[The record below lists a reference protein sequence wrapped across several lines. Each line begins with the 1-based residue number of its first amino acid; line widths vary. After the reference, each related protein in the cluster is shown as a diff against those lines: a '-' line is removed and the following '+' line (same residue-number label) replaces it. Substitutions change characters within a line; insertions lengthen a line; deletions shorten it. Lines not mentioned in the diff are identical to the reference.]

1 MIGREGDVALRG
13 DPASRFLP
21 WTVGFLVFLATLAFA
36 AVMFLASASEYWRQ
50 SISGTLTVQVAV
62 GPEQTTRTRAAID
75 LLRTIPGI
83 ATVRKVSDSDIERLM
98 EPWLGGSTKAL
109 DLPLPTLIDAQIE
122 AGEKLDMAGL
132 VARLEQAVPGTRVD
146 DHAVW
151 LQRLSNFAAVVEGVV
166 IVVIAVIL
174 FSAITTVIFTTR
186 TGLAIHHDVV
196 EVLHLI
202 GAHDSYVAQQ
212 FQAHAL
218 RLGSA
223 GAVVGFALGAGAV
236 YLVSLHGGGLS
247 GGLLPDLA
255 LNGRQW
261 FYLLAMPVTSVILV
275 VMTAGYTVKRSLG
288 KIM

>member
-1 MIGREGDVALRG
+1 MIARERDVALRSN
-13 DPASRFLP
+13 PASRFLP

-36 AVMFLASASEYWRQ
+36 VAMFLASASEYWRQ
-50 SISGTLTVQVAV
+50 SISGTLTVQVAA
-62 GPEQTTRTRAAID
+62 GPEQKTRASAAID
-75 LLRTIPGI
+75 LLRATPGI
-83 ATVRKVSDSDIERLM
+83 ATVHTVSNSEIERLM
-98 EPWLGGSTKAL
+98 EPWLGGSTKIL

-122 AGEKLDMAGL
+122 AGKKLDLTAL
-132 VARLEQAVPGTRVD
+132 AARLEQVAPGTRLD

-151 LQRLSNFAAVVEGVV
+151 LKRLSNFTAVAEGVV
-166 IVVIAVIL
+166 ICVIGLIL

-223 GAVVGFALGAGAV
+223 GAVVGFALGTGAV
-236 YLVSLHGGGLS
+236 YLVGLHGGGLS

-288 KIM
+288 KMI

>member
-36 AVMFLASASEYWRQ
+36 VVMFLASASEYWRQ

-122 AGEKLDMAGL
+122 AGEKLDMAAL

-151 LQRLSNFAAVVEGVV
+151 LQRLSKFAAVAEGVV
-166 IVVIAVIL
+166 IVVIGVIL